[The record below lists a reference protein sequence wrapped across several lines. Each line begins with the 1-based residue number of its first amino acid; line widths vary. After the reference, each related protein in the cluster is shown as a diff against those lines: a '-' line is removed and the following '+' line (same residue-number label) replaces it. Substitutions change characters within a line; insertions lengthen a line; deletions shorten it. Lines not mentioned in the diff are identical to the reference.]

1 MISFR
6 FLFYNPYS
14 MLYLRG
20 KFGTIIIFSLSMI
33 IFVAS
38 TCCSQPGVVCSMQ
51 YSISV
56 VLPLESPPMRM
67 VQAGEVQAECLA
79 RSCISLREKIQSN
92 PSSRT
97 QVFWVS
103 SSTRIKGYIHST
115 QFHLMDGERTYCCSF
130 LHRPPVQSVS
140 GTCDP
145 QEGRVE
151 NTRACHRYGAPPS
164 LLVLGHALGLLGLKS
179 RL

>member
-1 MISFR
+1 MALLSCTPPVSITLSSSWMLQADLGYWNINFEVLGLQTPLLLNKKKYDMISFR
-6 FLFYNPYS
+6 FLSYNPYS

-103 SSTRIKGYIHST
+103 SSTRIKGYI
-115 QFHLMDGERTYCCSF
+115 
-130 LHRPPVQSVS
+130 
-140 GTCDP
+140 
-145 QEGRVE
+145 
-151 NTRACHRYGAPPS
+151 N
-164 LLVLGHALGLLGLKS
+164 
-179 RL
+179 

>member
-6 FLFYNPYS
+6 FLSYNPYS

-115 QFHLMDGERTYCCSF
+115 QFHLLEKELTVVLSYTKLLTVVLSSTGLRS
-130 LHRPPVQSVS
+130 
-140 GTCDP
+140 
-145 QEGRVE
+145 
-151 NTRACHRYGAPPS
+151 S
-164 LLVLGHALGLLGLKS
+164 L
-179 RL
+179 